1 MTGEARPICAQAM
14 SGLKRN
20 STRLL
25 ITMCIGIALAMYGVY
40 VQARSESNPSYM
52 PAVSIASHWL
62 YKAIGKETLKHP
74 GQMLSGCF
82 NKQVLKATGP
92 RFLMRNFILPIVHTS
107 GIINGSI
114 NLIQII
120 LLKVYWREMFATY
133 VTIGL
138 SATGFVISMLCLYG
152 AYASCKL
159 MCISCLG
166 IHHVIII
173 YLALWRGKI
182 LQNIHCPD
190 NNSSL
195 GPCNYGKT
203 SGTTGRIFGSSN
215 QGSASNLRA
224 RRQSGRL

>member
-1 MTGEARPICAQAM
+1 MTGETRQICSQAM

-20 STRLL
+20 STKLL
-25 ITMCIGIALAMYGVY
+25 ITMCVGIALAMYGVY

-52 PAVSIASHWL
+52 PSISIASHWL
-62 YKAIGKETLKHP
+62 YKTIGKQTLKHP

-82 NKQVLKATGP
+82 NKQVARATTSH
-92 RFLMRNFILPIVHTS
+92 FLMRNFILPIVHTS
-107 GIINGSI
+107 GIMNGLI

-120 LLKVYWREMFATY
+120 LLKVYWREIFAAN
-133 VTIGL
+133 VTIAL
-138 SATGFVISMLCLYG
+138 SATGFAISMLCLYG

-166 IHHVIII
+166 IHHLIII
-173 YLALWRGKI
+173 YLACCRGKI
-182 LQNIHCPD
+182 LQNIYCPETIS
-190 NNSSL
+190 NQ
-195 GPCNYGKT
+195 GACNFGKT

-215 QGSASNLRA
+215 QGSANNLRA